1 MKNLYKVL
9 LSITITTSLCLPSF
23 ADIDPYNFV
32 DKEMTP
38 LEISIWK
45 YKMEKIS
52 VKNEINKWEIVQG
65 INTKLTDMQML
76 RLVGAENVAAERLKN
91 IEFKQNLGNT
101 LSLVGLAGAIL
112 AGLLLGNVI
121 KVNNGFYYGLGGL
134 GVSGAVVVAGN
145 AVSPIVSDEDAHI
158 LTMEEAIFTANSYN
172 KKLKE
177 VLKIPETVQ

>member
-1 MKNLYKVL
+1 MKNLYKIL

-23 ADIDPYNFV
+23 ADDQYNFT

-52 VKNEINKWEIVQG
+52 VKNEINKWEIIQG

-76 RLVGAENVAAERLKN
+76 RLVGAENVATERLKS

-101 LSLVGLAGAIL
+101 LSLAGVAAAIL
-112 AGLLLGNVI
+112 AGLFLGNII

-134 GVSGAVVVAGN
+134 GVGGALVVSGN
-145 AVSPIVSDEDAHI
+145 AISPIVAEEDSHI
-158 LTMEEAIFTANSYN
+158 LTMEEAIFAANSYN

-177 VLKIPETVQ
+177 VLKIPETLQ